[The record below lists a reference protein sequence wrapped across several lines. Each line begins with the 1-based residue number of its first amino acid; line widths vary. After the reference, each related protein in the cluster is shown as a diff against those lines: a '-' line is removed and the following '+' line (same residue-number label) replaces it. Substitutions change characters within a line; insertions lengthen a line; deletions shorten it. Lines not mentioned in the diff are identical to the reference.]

1 MPKMEGVSEDNLEGL
16 GVQGFGG
23 QGLHILWYWLVEAFR
38 VFSWDQEDV
47 EVAVRRAAQPFQFRV
62 LSGFGDATV
71 DCCFAEIP
79 SVRT

>member
-1 MPKMEGVSEDNLEGL
+1 MVRDYIFCGIGL
-16 GVQGFGG
+16 LRPSGF
-23 QGLHILWYWLVEAFR
+23 
-38 VFSWDQEDV
+38 FSWDQEDV